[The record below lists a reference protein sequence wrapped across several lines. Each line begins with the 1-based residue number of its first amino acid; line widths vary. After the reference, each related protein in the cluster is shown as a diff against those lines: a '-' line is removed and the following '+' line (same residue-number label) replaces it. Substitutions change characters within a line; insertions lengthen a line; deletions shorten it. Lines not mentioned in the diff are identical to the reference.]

1 MTGVEDET
9 MSTRMP
15 AHASKAHRL
24 EAWTVQGD
32 LLGSWEHAEAASVL
46 ALVASLPAGE
56 PMRCFNA
63 AYAIWAHGA
72 DGEVLFDLEFCFGCF
87 WVGVRE
93 AGERQRLVA
102 FDAESDQAREL
113 LARFRAFAAG

>member
-1 MTGVEDET
+1 
-9 MSTRMP
+9 MP
-15 AHASKAHRL
+15 ASAAEARRL
-24 EAWTVQGD
+24 EAWTIEGD
-32 LLGSWEHAEAASVL
+32 LLGSWDDAEAAAILSL
-46 ALVASLPAGE
+46 IASLPPGE
-56 PMRCFNA
+56 PMRCFNPG
-63 AYAIWAHGA
+63 YAIWAHAA